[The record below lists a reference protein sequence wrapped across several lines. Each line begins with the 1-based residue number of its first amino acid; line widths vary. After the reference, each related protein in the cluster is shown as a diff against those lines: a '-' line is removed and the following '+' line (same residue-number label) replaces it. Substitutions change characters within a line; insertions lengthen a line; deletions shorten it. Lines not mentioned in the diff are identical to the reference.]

1 MINTAFFLPAFALV
15 LLTFCVMI
23 RMLTS
28 RIAEMK
34 ANKIHPQA
42 IATSAAL
49 AAKMPDTRAS
59 DNFRNLF
66 ETPVLFY
73 AAMLFAQATPQA
85 GQILLGLAWLYI
97 ALRVVHSIIQCSYN
111 KVMHR
116 FYVFFASV
124 WVLLAIWIVLAI
136 GFLK

>member
-23 RMLTS
+23 RMLTG

-34 ANKIHPQA
+34 ANKIHPQS

-49 AAKMPDTRAS
+49 IAKMPDTRAS

-73 AAMLFAQATPQA
+73 AAMLFAQATSQA
-85 GQILLGLAWLYI
+85 GQVLLALAWLYVV
-97 ALRVVHSIIQCSYN
+97 LRVVHSIIQCSYN

-116 FYVFFASV
+116 FYVFFTSV
-124 WVLLAIWIVLAI
+124 WVLLGIWVTLAVGYI
-136 GFLK
+136 R

>member
-1 MINTAFFLPAFALV
+1 MTNTTFFLPAFVLV
-15 LLTFCVMI
+15 LLTVSVML

-34 ANKIHPQA
+34 ANKIHPQS
-42 IATSAAL
+42 IATSGAL

-73 AAMLFAQATPQA
+73 AAMLFAQTAPQA
-85 GQILLGLAWLYI
+85 GPVLLGLAWLYV

-116 FYVFFASV
+116 FYVFFTSV
-124 WVLLAIWIVLAI
+124 GVLLAIWITLAI
-136 GFLK
+136 GFIQ

>member
-1 MINTAFFLPAFALV
+1 MINTAFFLPAFAMV
-15 LLTFCVMI
+15 LLTICVMI

-34 ANKIHPQA
+34 ANKIHPQS

-49 AAKMPDTRAS
+49 IAKMPDTRAS

-85 GQILLGLAWLYI
+85 GQVLLVLAWLYV
-97 ALRVVHSIIQCSYN
+97 ALRAVHSIIQCSYN

-116 FYVFFASV
+116 FYVFFGSISV
-124 WVLLAIWIVLAI
+124 LSAIWVMLAVGYI
-136 GFLK
+136 R

>member
-1 MINTAFFLPAFALV
+1 MINTAFFLPAFVLV
-15 LLTFCVMI
+15 LLTFGVMI
-23 RMLTS
+23 RMLMS

-34 ANKIHPQA
+34 ANKIHPQS

-73 AAMLFAQATPQA
+73 AAMLFAQSTPQA
-85 GQILLGLAWLYI
+85 GHVLLALAWLYV
-97 ALRVVHSIIQCSYN
+97 ALRFVHSVIQCSYN

-116 FYVFFASV
+116 FYVFFTSV
-124 WVLLAIWIVLAI
+124 GVLLAIWVMLGI
-136 GFLK
+136 GFIR

>member
-34 ANKIHPQA
+34 ANKIHPQS

-49 AAKMPDTRAS
+49 IAKMPDTRAS

-85 GQILLGLAWLYI
+85 GQVLLGLAWLYVV
-97 ALRVVHSIIQCSYN
+97 LRVIHSIIQCSYN

-116 FYVFFASV
+116 FYVFFTSV
-124 WVLLAIWIVLAI
+124 WVLLAIWVMLAVGYI
-136 GFLK
+136 R

>member
-15 LLTFCVMI
+15 LLTFGVMI
-23 RMLTS
+23 RMLIS

-34 ANKIHPQA
+34 ANKIHPQS
-42 IATSAAL
+42 IATSSAL
-49 AAKMPDTRAS
+49 AARMPDTRAS

-73 AAMLFAQATPQA
+73 AAMLFAQSTPQA
-85 GQILLGLAWLYI
+85 GPILLGLAWLYV
-97 ALRVVHSIIQCSYN
+97 ALRVVHSFIQCSYN

-116 FYVFFASV
+116 FYVFFTSV
-124 WVLLAIWIVLAI
+124 WVLLAIWIILAI

>member
-15 LLTFCVMI
+15 LLTFTVMI

-34 ANKIHPQA
+34 ANRIHPQS

-49 AAKMPDTRAS
+49 AAKMPDSRAS

-66 ETPVLFY
+66 ETPILFY
-73 AAMLFAQATPQA
+73 AAMLFAQSTPQA
-85 GQILLGLAWLYI
+85 DNILLGLAWLYV
-97 ALRVVHSIIQCSYN
+97 ALRIVHSLIQCSYN

-116 FYVFFASV
+116 FYVFFTSV
-124 WVLLAIWIVLAI
+124 WVLLAIWIMLAI

>member
-1 MINTAFFLPAFALV
+1 MINTAFFLPAFVLV
-15 LLTFCVMI
+15 LLTVAVML
-23 RMLTS
+23 RMLMS

-34 ANKIHPQA
+34 ANKIHPQS
-42 IATSAAL
+42 IATSGAL
-49 AAKMPDTRAS
+49 AARMPDTRAS

-73 AAMLFAQATPQA
+73 AAMLFAQSTPQA
-85 GQILLGLAWLYI
+85 GQLLLGLAWFYV

-116 FYVFFASV
+116 FYVFLTSV
-124 WVLLAIWIVLAI
+124 GVLLAIWIMLAI
-136 GFLK
+136 GFIQ

>member
-15 LLTFCVMI
+15 LLTFGVMI

-42 IATSAAL
+42 IATSVAL

-73 AAMLFAQATPQA
+73 AAMLFAQSTPQA
-85 GQILLGLAWLYI
+85 GPILLGLAWLYV
-97 ALRVVHSIIQCSYN
+97 ALRVVHSFIQCSYN

-116 FYVFFASV
+116 FYVFFTSI
-124 WVLLAIWIVLAI
+124 WVLLAIWVILAV

>member
-1 MINTAFFLPAFALV
+1 MINTAFFLPTFVLV
-15 LLTFCVMI
+15 LLTFGVMI
-23 RMLTS
+23 RMLMS

-49 AAKMPDTRAS
+49 AARMQDSRAS

-73 AAMLFAQATPQA
+73 AAMLFAQSTPQS
-85 GQILLGLAWLYI
+85 GQILLGLAWLYV
-97 ALRVVHSIIQCSYN
+97 ALRVVHSLIQCSYN
-111 KVMHR
+111 KVMQR
-116 FYVFFASV
+116 FYVFFASI
-124 WVLLAIWIVLAI
+124 WVLLAIWIMLAI

>member
-1 MINTAFFLPAFALV
+1 MNNTAFFWPAFTLV

-28 RIAEMK
+28 RIAHMK
-34 ANKIHPQA
+34 ANKIHPQS
-42 IATSAAL
+42 ISTSAEVS
-49 AAKMPDTRAS
+49 AKMLDSRAA

-66 ETPVLFY
+66 ETPILFY
-73 AAMLFAQATPQA
+73 VVMIFAQ
-85 GQILLGLAWLYI
+85 LAQPENKIIVTIAWIYV
-97 ALRVVHSIIQCSYN
+97 ALRIGHSIIQCSYN

-116 FYVFFASV
+116 FYVFFTSV
-124 WVLLAIWIVLAI
+124 WVLLAMWIVLAL

>member
-15 LLTFCVMI
+15 LLTIAVML

-34 ANKIHPQA
+34 TNKIHPQS
-42 IATSAAL
+42 IATSATL
-49 AAKMPDTRAS
+49 AARMPDTRAS

-85 GQILLGLAWLYI
+85 GQILLGLSWLYVV
-97 ALRVVHSIIQCSYN
+97 LRVIHSLIQCSYN

-124 WVLLAIWIVLAI
+124 GVLSAIWILLAI
-136 GFLK
+136 GFIQ

>member
-1 MINTAFFLPAFALV
+1 MNNTVYFWPAFVLV
-15 LLTFCVMI
+15 LLTFSVMI

-28 RIAEMK
+28 RVAEMK
-34 ANKIHPQA
+34 ANKIHPQS

-49 AAKMPDTRAS
+49 AARMPDSRAA

-73 AAMLFAQATPQA
+73 AGLFFAQSTQA
-85 GQILLGLAWLYI
+85 DNQILLALAWLYV
-97 ALRVVHSIIQCSYN
+97 ALRVIHSIIQCSYN

-116 FYVFFASV
+116 FYVFFTSV
-124 WVLLAIWIVLAI
+124 SVLLAIWIVLAI
-136 GFLK
+136 SFLK

>member
-15 LLTFCVMI
+15 LLTMAVML

-34 ANKIHPQA
+34 ANKIHPQS
-42 IATSAAL
+42 IATSIAL

-85 GQILLGLAWLYI
+85 GQILLGLAWLYVV
-97 ALRVVHSIIQCSYN
+97 LRVVHSIIQCSYN

-116 FYVFFASV
+116 FYVFFTSV
-124 WVLLAIWIVLAI
+124 GVLLAIWIMLAI
-136 GFLK
+136 GFIQ

>member
-1 MINTAFFLPAFALV
+1 MTNTVFFWPAFVLA
-15 LLTFCVMI
+15 LLTFGVMI

-28 RIAEMK
+28 RIAAMK
-34 ANKIHPQA
+34 TNKIHPQS
-42 IATSAAL
+42 ISTSSEL
-49 AAKMPDTRAS
+49 AARMPDSRAA

-73 AAMLFAQATPQA
+73 AVMLFAHASQQA
-85 GQILLGLAWLYI
+85 GQILIVLAWLYV
-97 ALRVVHSIIQCSYN
+97 ALRIIHSFIQCSYN

-124 WVLLAIWIVLAI
+124 GVLLAIWIVLAI
-136 GFLK
+136 SILK

>member
-1 MINTAFFLPAFALV
+1 MINTAFFLPAFTLV
-15 LLTFCVMI
+15 LLTFGVMI
-23 RMLTS
+23 RMLMS

-34 ANKIHPQA
+34 ANKIHPQS

-49 AAKMPDTRAS
+49 MAKMPDTRAS

-66 ETPVLFY
+66 ETPILFY
-73 AAMLFAQATPQA
+73 AAMLFAQSTPQA
-85 GQILLGLAWLYI
+85 GQVLLALAWLYV

-116 FYVFFASV
+116 FYVFLTSV
-124 WVLLAIWIVLAI
+124 AVLLAIWLMLAVAY
-136 GFLK
+136 LR

>member
-1 MINTAFFLPAFALV
+1 MNSTTFFWPAFVLA
-15 LLTFCVMI
+15 LLTFSVMI

-42 IATSAAL
+42 ITTSATL
-49 AAKMPDTRAS
+49 AAKMPDSRAA

-73 AAMLFAQATPQA
+73 AALFFAQSTQSND
-85 GQILLGLAWLYI
+85 QIVLALAWLYV
-97 ALRVVHSIIQCSYN
+97 ALRVVHSFIQCSYN

-116 FYVFFASV
+116 FYVFFTSV
-124 WVLLAIWIVLAI
+124 GVLMAIWIVLAL
-136 GFLK
+136 GLLK

>member
-15 LLTFCVMI
+15 LLTVGVML
-23 RMLTS
+23 RMLMS

-34 ANKIHPQA
+34 ANKIHPQS
-42 IATSAAL
+42 IATSGTL

-85 GQILLGLAWLYI
+85 GQELLVLAWLYV
-97 ALRVVHSIIQCSYN
+97 ALRVVHSLIQCSYN

-116 FYVFFASV
+116 FYVFLTSV
-124 WVLLAIWIVLAI
+124 AVLLAIWIILAI
-136 GFLK
+136 GFIQ